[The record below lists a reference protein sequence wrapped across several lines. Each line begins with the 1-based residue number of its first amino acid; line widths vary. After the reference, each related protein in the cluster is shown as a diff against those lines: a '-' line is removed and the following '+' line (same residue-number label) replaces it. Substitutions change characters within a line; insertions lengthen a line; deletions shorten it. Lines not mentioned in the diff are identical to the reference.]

1 MFELDYTPEEEA
13 FREELRGWLAD
24 NLPAGWRNGQGK
36 LPDDD
41 EERREFQRA
50 WQRDLARARWIGIQW
65 PRQHGGRD
73 ATLKQQI
80 IYTEEMARVR
90 APGVLDPVSVNI
102 VGPTLIAHGT
112 PEQNAKYVQRI
123 LPADDVWCLG
133 FSEPNAGSDLASLR
147 CRAERDGDH
156 FIVNGQKTWSSKA
169 HFAKWLLLLA
179 RTDSTV
185 AKHKGI
191 SCLIVDM
198 ESPGVTW
205 RPLVQISGQKE
216 FNEIFL
222 EDVRVP
228 AENLLGPLNAGWP
241 IIRGALAHERG
252 TLWAF
257 DFKIRLHNG
266 ALALA
271 DLYRR
276 CASGGPG
283 RGTNL
288 DTLRQQVVQAFIE
301 SEIFA
306 AHTLRILPR
315 LHGGADAPPEAAFQ
329 KLFGSEIQQRACE
342 VAMSLQGAYGQLG
355 RDEHAIDGGDWL
367 EPYLYSKSVTIS
379 SGTSEI
385 LRSLLAQRALGLP
398 RDT

>member
-1 MFELDYTPEEEA
+1 MFELDYTAEEEA
-13 FREELRGWLAD
+13 FRQELRGWLAA
-24 NLPAGWRNGQGK
+24 NAPADPR
-36 LPDDD
+36 PPEDD
-41 EERREFQRA
+41 EERREFQGA
-50 WQRDLARARWIGIQW
+50 WQRRLAEARWIGIQW
-65 PRQHGGRD
+65 PAAYGGRD

-80 IYTEEMARVR
+80 LYTEEMARAR

-102 VGPTLIAHGT
+102 VGPTVIRYGT
-112 PEQNAKYVQRI
+112 DEQKRQWVRRI

-156 FIVNGQKTWSSKA
+156 FVVNGQKTWSSKA
-169 HFAKWLLLLA
+169 HFARWCLLLA
-179 RTDSTV
+179 RTDTTV

-191 SCLIVDM
+191 SCLVVDM
-198 ESPGVTW
+198 RSPGVTW
-205 RPLVQISGQKE
+205 QPLVQISGQRE

-228 AENLLGPLNAGWP
+228 AANLLGPLNSGWP
-241 IIRGALAHERG
+241 IIRAALAHERG

-271 DLYRR
+271 ELYRR
-276 CASGGPG
+276 RAGGAGDVGAQAP
-283 RGTNL
+283 
-288 DTLRQQVVQAFIE
+288 LRQQVVQAWIE

-306 AHTLRILPR
+306 AHTLRILPK

-342 VAMSLQGAYGQLG
+342 TAMALQGAYGLLG
-355 RDEHAIDGGDWL
+355 RDERAVDGGDWY

-398 RDT
+398 RDA

>member
-1 MFELDYTPEEEA
+1 MFELDYTAEEEA
-13 FREELRGWLAD
+13 FRQELRGWLAA
-24 NLPAGWRNGQGK
+24 NAPADPR
-36 LPDDD
+36 PPEDD
-41 EERREFQRA
+41 EERREFQGA
-50 WQRDLARARWIGIQW
+50 WQRRLAEARWIGIQW
-65 PRQHGGRD
+65 PVAYGGRD

-80 IYTEEMARVR
+80 LYTEEMARAR

-102 VGPTLIAHGT
+102 VGPTVIRYGT
-112 PEQNAKYVQRI
+112 DEQKRQWVRRI

-156 FIVNGQKTWSSKA
+156 FVVNGQKTWSSKA
-169 HFAKWLLLLA
+169 HFARWCLLLA
-179 RTDSTV
+179 RTDTTV

-191 SCLIVDM
+191 SCLVVDM
-198 ESPGVTW
+198 RSPGVTW
-205 RPLVQISGQKE
+205 RPLVQISGQRE

-228 AENLLGPLNAGWP
+228 AANLLGPLNSGWP
-241 IIRGALAHERG
+241 IIRAALAHERG

-271 DLYRR
+271 ELYRR
-276 CASGGPG
+276 RGGGAGDEGAQAP
-283 RGTNL
+283 
-288 DTLRQQVVQAFIE
+288 LRQQVVQAWIE

-306 AHTLRILPR
+306 AHTLRILPK

-342 VAMSLQGAYGQLG
+342 TAMALQGAYGLLG
-355 RDEHAIDGGDWL
+355 RDARAVDGGDWY

-398 RDT
+398 RDA